1 MYGKLEELEL
11 WKLFYNTEMRILP
24 SLVSM
29 ERAGLTVDQARL
41 EDLGKLLQQK
51 ILTVRAE
58 AERWALQSLLPQA
71 GEGDSLH

>member
-1 MYGKLEELEL
+1 MEELEL

-24 SLVSM
+24 SLISM

-58 AERWALQSLLPQA
+58 AERQVGPSISPLC
-71 GEGDSLH
+71 

>member
-41 EDLGKLLQQK
+41 EYLGKLL
-51 ILTVRAE
+51 
-58 AERWALQSLLPQA
+58 
-71 GEGDSLH
+71 